1 MAKRKVK
8 KGVKLLCVVCGRE
21 IIISDWGI
29 SDSILLCCG
38 KPMKKKSPSLAKK
51 VKAKLGK

>member
-1 MAKRKVK
+1 MAKRKTK
-8 KGVKLLCVVCGRE
+8 KGAKLLCVVCGRE
-21 IIISDWGI
+21 IMVSNWGI

-51 VKAKLGK
+51 VKAKLAR